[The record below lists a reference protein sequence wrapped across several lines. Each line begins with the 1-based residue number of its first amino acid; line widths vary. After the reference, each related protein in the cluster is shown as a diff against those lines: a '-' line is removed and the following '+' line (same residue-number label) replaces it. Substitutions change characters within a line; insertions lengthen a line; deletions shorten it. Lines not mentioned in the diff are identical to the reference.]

1 VRILIPLCLAFW
13 LSPSAW
19 AGTYYVSGRGSD
31 RADGKTSKT
40 AFRTLQ
46 HAADLTEPGDIVYAM
61 NGTYSIPEGKSA
73 GAVLAITRSGTA
85 DKWITYKAM
94 PGQTPQIVTKQWNG
108 VNFGPT
114 AAYVE
119 LNGFRVTGNNDNIDR
134 DEAIKRADTPKP
146 AGNPAYDGNCI
157 AVDGRKGTATQRTHH
172 IRILNNT
179 VSKCGGGGVATLEA
193 DYVTISGNTI
203 YDCSWYSIYG
213 TSGISTLES
222 WNSDDS
228 TDYKMIIT
236 RNRLF
241 GNKEL
246 VWWEA
251 QGKITDGEAIIIDT
265 LRSPNIGTYKGR
277 TLVAD
282 NVIYDNGSAAIDIF
296 RSDHVDVLNNST
308 YENVTVP
315 EESGRGELNLND
327 AGDIHVLNNVFV
339 SSKGQ
344 HPVDLETGKPC
355 ECMLGSNIYFGG
367 ENAPAKPGDLFAD
380 PQYLSVDVNHPW
392 TVDLEVGPNSP
403 AVNSGV
409 ETFGGL
415 LDFAGRT
422 RSKSSGWERG
432 AFVQSIP
439 MLGMAR

>member
-1 VRILIPLCLAFW
+1 MHVRFFLTCCLGWSLCPVA
-13 LSPSAW
+13 SAT
-19 AGTYYVSGRGSD
+19 TYYVSGAGSD
-31 RADGKTSKT
+31 AANGLSAKTT
-40 AFRTLQ
+40 FRTLQ
-46 HAADLTEPGDIVYAM
+46 HAADLTEPGDVVYAM
-61 NGTYSIPEGKSA
+61 NGTYRIADDQDA
-73 GAVLAITRSGTA
+73 GAVLSITRAGTA

-94 PGQTPQIVTKQWNG
+94 PGQTPKIVTKQWNG
-108 VNFGPT
+108 VFFGPT

-119 LNGFRVTGNNDNIDR
+119 LNGFTVTGNADNIDR
-134 DEAIKRADTPKP
+134 VAAIKRGDAAKP
-146 AGNPAYDGNCI
+146 IPDPAYDGNCV
-157 AVDGRKGTATQRTHH
+157 AADGRKGTATQRPHH

-179 VSKCGGGGVATLEA
+179 LGKCGGGGFAAIMA

-228 TDYKMIIT
+228 TGYKMIIT

-282 NVIYDNGSAAIDIF
+282 NVIYNNGSAAIEVF

-308 YENVTVP
+308 YGNVQVP
-315 EESGRGELNLND
+315 EESGRGELNINEAID
-327 AGDIHVLNNVFV
+327 VHALNNIFV
-339 SSKGQ
+339 SAKGQ
-344 HPVDLETGKPC
+344 NPVYVDTGQPC
-355 ECMLGSNIYFGG
+355 DCKVGSNIYYGG
-367 ENAPAKPGDLFAD
+367 DNKPAGLLGPGDVFAD
-380 PQYLSVDVNHPW
+380 PEYLNVDVEHPW
-392 TVDLEVGPNSP
+392 TVDLRVAPKSP
-403 AVNSGV
+403 ALGSGI
-409 ETFGGL
+409 ETYGSL
-415 LDFAGRT
+415 RDFMGKPRPQ
-422 RSKSSGWERG
+422 SGIDRG
-432 AFVQSIP
+432 AYQK
-439 MLGMAR
+439 